1 MTAESERPRID
12 YKTLAPQAIEA
23 LSAVERYS
31 RGCTLEPALLEL
43 VSLRA
48 SMINGCAYCVDLHTK
63 DARARDEFEQR
74 LCAVSVWREAPFLTP
89 RERAALAWAEA
100 LTQVSAGHVPDEVY
114 ELARL
119 HFDERQLVDLT
130 MVIIA
135 INSWNRLAIVFRAVA
150 GIHKPTSQHSAEKE
164 AIHDSVEACV

>member
-12 YKTLAPQAIEA
+12 NKTPAPQAIEA

-43 VSLRA
+43 VRLRA

-63 DARARDEFEQR
+63 DARARDESDQR
-74 LCAVSVWREAPFLTP
+74 LYAASVWREALFFTP

-100 LTQVSAGHVPDEVY
+100 LTQVSAGHVPDEVC
-114 ELARL
+114 ELAASALR
-119 HFDERQLVDLT
+119 
-130 MVIIA
+130 
-135 INSWNRLAIVFRAVA
+135 RAA
-150 GIHKPTSQHSAEKE
+150 TGGPNHGDHCHQ
-164 AIHDSVEACV
+164 